1 MLMGSEAMAEILR
14 EHFRLKETIV
24 TICARKSEH
33 IEAARESIA
42 MQRSHLEQFIAN
54 DPFFMLT
61 LEPYDLKADDAP
73 DIVKQMVESSRIIGV
88 GPMACVAGAI
98 AGFAVEAMIDAGAT
112 YAIVDNGGDICI
124 LNDEPVV
131 VGIYAGSSLIRD
143 LAFEIPG
150 RGKPLGIC
158 TSSGTVGPSISFGCA
173 DAATV
178 ISDNLAL
185 ADAAA
190 TALGNAV
197 AATGSL
203 EECFN
208 AVDRPGINGALLIR
222 GEEMA
227 LWGELPNLLRAHV
240 SEERITRE

>member
-1 MLMGSEAMAEILR
+1 MPVRCREMGGILH

-24 TICARKSEH
+24 TIFARKREH
-33 IEAARESIA
+33 IDVAKKSIA
-42 MQRSHLEQFIAN
+42 KQRSYLEKFIAN
-54 DPFFMLT
+54 DPFFMVT
-61 LEPYDLKADDAP
+61 LESYDLKAIDAP
-73 DIVKQMVESSRIIGV
+73 DIVKQMIEASSIIGV

-98 AGFAVEAMIDAGAT
+98 AGFAVEAMVDAGAT
-112 YAIVDNGGDICI
+112 YAVVDNGGDICI
-124 LNDEPVV
+124 LNDVPII

-143 LAFEIPG
+143 LALEIPA

-158 TSSGTVGPSISFGCA
+158 TSSGTVGPSISFGRA

-178 ISDNLAL
+178 ISEDLAL

-197 AATGSL
+197 QKSGSL
-203 EECFN
+203 KECFN
-208 AVDRPGINGALLIR
+208 AVDRPGINGALVIR

-227 LWGELPNLLRAHV
+227 LWGELPTLLRAHV
-240 SEERITRE
+240 SEERITRA

>member
-1 MLMGSEAMAEILR
+1 MAEIFR

-24 TICARKSEH
+24 TICAREREH
-33 IEAARESIA
+33 IEGAKKSIA
-42 MQRSHLEQFIAN
+42 RQRSYLEEFIGN
-54 DPFFMLT
+54 DPFFMVT
-61 LEPYDLKADDAP
+61 LEPYELLENDAP
-73 DIVKQMVESSRIIGV
+73 DIVKRMVESSSIIGV

-98 AGFAVEAMIDAGAT
+98 AGFAVDAMIDAGAT
-112 YAIVDNGGDICI
+112 YAVVDNGGDICI
-124 LNDEPVV
+124 LNDVPII
-131 VGIYAGSSLIRD
+131 VGIYAVSSLIRD
-143 LAFEIPG
+143 LALEIPA

-178 ISDNLAL
+178 ISEDLAL

-197 AATGSL
+197 HAAGSL
-203 EECFN
+203 KECFN
-208 AVDRPGINGALLIR
+208 AVDRPGISGALLIR

-227 LWGELPNLLRAHV
+227 LWGELPKLLRAHV
-240 SEERITRE
+240 SEERITRA